1 MPSIWEFEKDGEYP
15 PAPAGFSCFLIK
27 SLAVIQ
33 KNDFVR
39 SQLV

>member
-1 MPSIWEFEKDGEYP
+1 MLLIWEFEKDGEYL
-15 PAPAGFSCFLIK
+15 PAFAGCFCVLIK

-39 SQLV
+39 SQFV

>member
-15 PAPAGFSCFLIK
+15 PALAGFSCVLIK
-27 SLAVIQ
+27 SLVVIQ